1 MLAYRNLLRRGAREL
16 RCIGKAFPFSC
27 PFPVCLYVL
36 NSYGAEVATGAGLVF
51 LPGDSTVIGITTS
64 AQPNT
69 LRKSLHKTS
78 AQGIE
83 LSEVC
88 N

>member
-1 MLAYRNLLRRGAREL
+1 MHRNSL
-16 RCIGKAFPFSC
+16 PFLISILC
-27 PFPVCLYVL
+27 VSGYIL
-36 NSYGAEVATGAGLVF
+36 NPYTAEAATCVGLVF
-51 LPGDSTVIGITTS
+51 LPRDSTFIGITTS

-69 LRKSLHKTS
+69 LRKSLHKTFCVGS

-83 LSEVC
+83 LREVG